1 MKIIL
6 LVLCAAAA
14 LSSSESYIL
23 RPQPVN
29 VYYGVPRFQRG
40 KSSTEYGRFT
50 VIINKNPKTE
60 EELKS
65 LPDSRAVLDWAMKNG
80 QYITENEIFKD
91 KPQMLTFING
101 EKAKN
106 RVFYTPGLNLRER
119 LRRRRRQILE
129 HKYPTAREMVLSRS
143 QRAVPFLLPIFGV
156 FGSITL
162 FLAIY
167 LPYQSDHSYLYNNN
181 GLVNAGYLLTHEEER
196 TRDITPAEMHL
207 IEIIN
212 DNSKF
217 EKQFIDGLSFDY
229 FAFNRMHR
237 AQLIQAAKEDK
248 EKERAATKDA
258 QNKQSDVSYYWHF
271 NSNSGQGHFL
281 NGVVNSHGNQP
292 PTTPRPTPPTR
303 RTPAPKLDLGN
314 QKNRKRPA
322 AAEVIT
328 LDDSD
333 EQLDDTITL
342 GDSDDEQ
349 NKSVVY
355 IGNSDDSEIEILSPG
370 VTPTPPPSG
379 LPYGITPAPANIYD
393 NPVPGPSSRNNNPV
407 WPSAASSAV
416 ELVSWSVPEQLD
428 QQVQEHHRAR
438 ISATAIL
445 PRSRLGPTQTRASF
459 IWTETVFTTSRRGI
473 QTLDVFGLIWASGPI
488 LNSCTIDSF
497 LSYIIIRNRYLQP
510 NFAERYFL
518 SRSSVVENSLRQILD
533 MSREWRAP
541 LKFHGGS

>member
-129 HKYPTAREMVLSRS
+129 HKYPTAHEMVLSRS

-370 VTPTPPPSG
+370 VTPTDLLDYHMALHRHLLTSMTIRFQD
-379 LPYGITPAPANIYD
+379 LPLEITILFGHLLLRLLLSLYLG
-393 NPVPGPSSRNNNPV
+393 VYRNNLTNKYRNITEHAFQQQ
-407 WPSAASSAV
+407 PSYQDQDWVQHRQEQVLSGRRRS
-416 ELVSWSVPEQLD
+416 LLLPEEEFKHRMFLD
-428 QQVQEHHRAR
+428 
-438 ISATAIL
+438 
-445 PRSRLGPTQTRASF
+445 
-459 IWTETVFTTSRRGI
+459 
-473 QTLDVFGLIWASGPI
+473 
-488 LNSCTIDSF
+488 
-497 LSYIIIRNRYLQP
+497 
-510 NFAERYFL
+510 
-518 SRSSVVENSLRQILD
+518 
-533 MSREWRAP
+533 
-541 LKFHGGS
+541 